1 MAELRYRA
9 PKGTN
14 DLVFPGSERTERVL
28 SLAGEILTLHGYR
41 RISTPIFENTE
52 LFKRSIG
59 EDTDIV
65 TKEMYTFEDHSGES
79 LTMRPEGT
87 APVVR
92 AYLERG
98 LYSEGLPQK
107 LFYFGPMF
115 RRERP
120 QAGRF
125 RQFYQIGAEAIGSA
139 DPLIDAEIIS
149 ISAVLFG
156 KLGLER
162 YRLVLNSVGCRQCR
176 PAYRDVL
183 TAYLEGIGPS
193 LCEQCRKRAKTNP
206 MRVFDCK
213 EEGCQ
218 EILSGAPAIA
228 EHICPECMEH
238 FEGVMAGLE
247 VLEVPFSIDSRLVRG
262 LDYYTKTAFEFQ
274 FEGLGAQNAV
284 SAGGRYDY
292 LAEELGG
299 PPTPGVG
306 FSMGVERLMMSLDA
320 EGQQLFKPQGLD
332 VFVVGVEGVD
342 RARVFSLLARVRS
355 EGISADTDFLGR
367 SLKAQMKQADR
378 LGARLVIIIG
388 GEELERGEVALRD
401 LRRSEQWNVPISDA
415 VSEVRQFTEGT

>member
-28 SLAGEILTLHGYR
+28 SLAVEILTLHGYR

-65 TKEMYTFEDHSGES
+65 TKEMYTFEDHGGES

-183 TAYLEGIGPS
+183 TAYLKGIGPS

-401 LRRSEQWNVPISDA
+401 LGRSEQWNVPISDA